1 MRASLAL
8 GIALATSLAL
18 PAISAAQGEGLVV
31 LPRIVRMQMRSERP
45 VCEAEGPRAS
55 ASSRCIEVFSRLSDP
70 SFREGLEGCVRTQ
83 IAVGAEPDGHF
94 ELVVEVREDGAV
106 QRADV
111 IPDRSFATTPEFY
124 GCVEGFVRGR
134 SFDAGV
140 TARARQR
147 WYLRVLR
154 SEHLGRR
161 GSPVHFLGELGL
173 GLGVAIWPG
182 ETREGAWV
190 GLRVALFYDWFFGV
204 SASFDSTDS
213 HDLRPGAAVLWSV
226 RYAIRP
232 ELRLDDEGTFLWGA
246 VEAGVAMSSGQGAGS
261 GQHEDEVA
269 FSGEVGIGLRLA
281 HDVVL
286 GLYLADAVSA
296 STHRIGGHVS
306 VGTDFHL

>member
-8 GIALATSLAL
+8 GIALATSLAV
-18 PAISAAQGEGLVV
+18 PTISTAQGEGLAVM
-31 LPRIVRMQMRSERP
+31 PRIVRMQIRSERP
-45 VCEAEGPRAS
+45 VCEAEGPCAS
-55 ASSRCIEVFSRLSDP
+55 SSSRCIEVFARLSEP
-70 SFREGLEGCVRTQ
+70 SVRAGVEECVRTQ
-83 IAVGAEPDGHF
+83 VAVGAEPDGHF
-94 ELVVEVREDGAV
+94 DLVVEVREDGAV
-106 QRADV
+106 TRSDV

-124 GCVEGFVRGR
+124 GCVEGLVRAR
-134 SFDAGV
+134 SFDPGV
-140 TARARQR
+140 AARARQR
-147 WYLRVLR
+147 WHLRVLR

-173 GLGVAIWPG
+173 GLGAAFWAG

-204 SASFDSTDS
+204 SVSFDSTDS

-232 ELRLDDEGTFLWGA
+232 ELRLDDEGTYLWGA
-246 VEAGVAMSSGQGAGS
+246 VEAGVAMSSGQGMAAW
-261 GQHEDEVA
+261 QHEDEVA
-269 FSGEVGIGLRLA
+269 FSGAVGIGLRLV

-286 GLYLADAVSA
+286 GVYLADAVSA

-306 VGTDFHL
+306 IGTDFHL